1 MATVIGLRRMYQ
13 TRGGDQGGTEAWTPP
28 ANETAVTM
36 RAHGSDASL
45 PAYLPPSSDCFSAA
59 SVVEYSFST
68 AACEASSLSSGGGS
82 LFG

>member
-1 MATVIGLRRMYQ
+1 MATVISRRRAGQ
-13 TRGGDQGGTEAWTPP
+13 ARGGDQGGTEARTPP
-28 ANETAVTM
+28 TNEAAVTM
-36 RAHGSDASL
+36 RVHGSETTLA
-45 PAYLPPSSDCFSAA
+45 AYLPPSSDCFSAA